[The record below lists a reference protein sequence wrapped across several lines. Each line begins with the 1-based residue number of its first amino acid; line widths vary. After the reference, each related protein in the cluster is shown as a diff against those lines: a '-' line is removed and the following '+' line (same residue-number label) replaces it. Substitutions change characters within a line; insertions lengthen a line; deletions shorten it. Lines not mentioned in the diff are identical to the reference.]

1 MRNKRIM
8 SLVIRKMEERDRAD
22 VLDMMRVFYSS
33 PAVFTNGS
41 EEIFN
46 ADIDEC
52 VADSPYL
59 EGYIFEV
66 LGEVVG
72 YGMLAKSFS
81 TEFGKS
87 CIWIEDLYIK
97 EAFRGRGIGSAFF
110 NLVEEKY
117 PRSVLRLE
125 VEEDNERAI
134 EVYRKK
140 GFEVLPYMEM
150 KK

>member
-1 MRNKRIM
+1 M
-8 SLVIRKMEERDRAD
+8 SLIIRKMEEWDRAD
-22 VLDMMRVFYSS
+22 VLDMMRAFYSS

-46 ADIDEC
+46 ADINEC
-52 VADSPYL
+52 LVDSPYL
-59 EGYIFEV
+59 EGYVFEV
-66 LGEVVG
+66 LGKKVG

-110 NLVEEKY
+110 DLVKEKY
-117 PRSVLRLE
+117 PRSILRLE
-125 VEEDNERAI
+125 VEEDNERAVR
-134 EVYRKK
+134 VYKK
-140 GFEVLPYMEM
+140 NGFGVLPYMEM
-150 KK
+150 KR